1 MSIAHRVIR
10 SVGSDRLR
18 RLIMRKLGVSI
29 GEGTVVRSGVELNL
43 PRVEIGKN
51 VFINYRCQLNTG
63 WGGDARIII
72 GDNVRIAMDVAL
84 ICVSHEMGDTHR
96 RAAADTYK
104 DIVIGE
110 GAWIGARSTVLQG
123 VRIGEGTIIGAGSL
137 VNRDCEPNC
146 LYAGVPARLI
156 KRLD

>member
-1 MSIAHRVIR
+1 MPAQHW
-10 SVGSDRLR
+10 L
-18 RLIMRKLGVSI
+18 
-29 GEGTVVRSGVELNL
+29 
-43 PRVEIGKN
+43 
-51 VFINYRCQLNTG
+51 
-63 WGGDARIII
+63 GGDARIII

-84 ICVSHEMGDTHR
+84 ICVSREMGDTHR

>member
-1 MSIAHRVIR
+1 
-10 SVGSDRLR
+10 
-18 RLIMRKLGVSI
+18 MRKLGISV

-72 GDNVRIAMDVAL
+72 GDDVRIAMDVAL
-84 ICVSHEMGDTHR
+84 ICVSHEMGDSHR

-104 DIVIGE
+104 DIVVGK

-123 VRIGEGTIIGAGSL
+123 VCIGEGVIIGAGSL